1 MLIQRRSRIV
11 GPLTVCVVA
20 AAALAGCSGGVT
32 LNDVGDVVLV
42 TDAGF
47 LTGDDPS
54 IQGTVAVT
62 DARCI
67 GITDTTQGATYPT
80 VWPRGT
86 SLVDGAGITIAISG
100 VGVRRLG
107 DQVDGAGGYYG
118 VGKRPV
124 LDEVADRCA
133 WEGEVIG
140 VRFG

>member
-1 MLIQRRSRIV
+1 M
-11 GPLTVCVVA
+11 
-20 AAALAGCSGGVT
+20 T

-47 LTGDDPS
+47 LTGDEAS

-62 DARCI
+62 HAGCI
-67 GITDTTQGATYPT
+67 GITDTQGATYPT

-86 SLVDGAGITIAISG
+86 SLVDGAEIAIDIPG

-107 DQVDGAGGYYG
+107 DQVDGAGGYHG
-118 VGKRPV
+118 IGTRPV

-140 VRFG
+140 PLRLNGRADTGEWTSVESSRTLARP